1 MRSDVRMPPEEALRR
16 AFSIR
21 KCYRTGPR
29 VGRLRFSRKGL
40 MPVIPWM
47 ETISLLVLLVAV
59 WFWLDS
65 FKAREA
71 AIRAAR
77 AACDAEHL
85 LLLDDTV
92 ALGSLRPQRDELGR
106 LCLRR
111 VYNFEYSD
119 TGDNRRNGHATLLGS
134 DLLLL
139 HLPNAPAPA
148 LRSLS
153 LVSEDADQQSPQL
166 PL

>member
-1 MRSDVRMPPEEALRR
+1 MRSDVRMPPDEALRR

-29 VGRLRFSRKGL
+29 VGRLRFPRKGR

-92 ALGSLRPQRDELGR
+92 ALGLLRPKRDEHGR
-106 LCLRR
+106 LRLRR
-111 VYNFEYSD
+111 VCPFRCRAPR
-119 TGDNRRNGHATLLGS
+119 GNRRGCDPFGWE
-134 DLLLL
+134 
-139 HLPNAPAPA
+139 
-148 LRSLS
+148 SLTS
-153 LVSEDADQQSPQL
+153 ADHVRGERRLVAGAVQS
-166 PL
+166 

>member
-1 MRSDVRMPPEEALRR
+1 
-16 AFSIR
+16 
-21 KCYRTGPR
+21 
-29 VGRLRFSRKGL
+29 
-40 MPVIPWM
+40 M

-111 VYNFEYSD
+111 VYHFEYSD
-119 TGDNRRNGHATLLGS
+119 TGDNRRNGYATLLGS
-134 DLLLL
+134 ELLML
-139 HLPNAPAPA
+139 HLPDAQPSA
-148 LRSLS
+148 LRSLA
-153 LVSEDADQQSPQL
+153 LVGDAAERQSPRLRQ
-166 PL
+166 

>member
-1 MRSDVRMPPEEALRR
+1 
-16 AFSIR
+16 
-21 KCYRTGPR
+21 
-29 VGRLRFSRKGL
+29 
-40 MPVIPWM
+40 M
-47 ETISLLVLLVAV
+47 ETISLLVLLAAV

-111 VYNFEYSD
+111 VYHFEYSD
-119 TGDNRRNGHATLLGS
+119 TGDNRRNGYATLLGS
-134 DLLLL
+134 ELLML
-139 HLPNAPAPA
+139 HLPDAQPSA
-148 LRSLS
+148 LRSLA
-153 LVSEDADQQSPQL
+153 LVGDAAERQSPRLRQ
-166 PL
+166 

>member
-1 MRSDVRMPPEEALRR
+1 
-16 AFSIR
+16 
-21 KCYRTGPR
+21 
-29 VGRLRFSRKGL
+29 
-40 MPVIPWM
+40 
-47 ETISLLVLLVAV
+47 
-59 WFWLDS
+59 
-65 FKAREA
+65 EA

-111 VYNFEYSD
+111 VYHFEYSD
-119 TGDNRRNGHATLLGS
+119 TGDNRRNGYATLLGS

-139 HLPNAPAPA
+139 HLPRAPTPA
-148 LRSLS
+148 LRSLT
-153 LVSEDADQQSPQL
+153 LVGEDADQQSPQL

>member
-1 MRSDVRMPPEEALRR
+1 
-16 AFSIR
+16 
-21 KCYRTGPR
+21 
-29 VGRLRFSRKGL
+29 
-40 MPVIPWM
+40 M

-92 ALGSLRPQRDELGR
+92 ALGLLRPQRDEQGR
-106 LCLRR
+106 LRLRR
-111 VYNFEYSD
+111 VYHFEYSD
-119 TGDNRRNGHATLLGS
+119 TGDNRRNGYATLLGS
-134 DLLLL
+134 ELLML
-139 HLPNAPAPA
+139 HLPDAQPSA
-148 LRSLS
+148 LRSLA
-153 LVSEDADQQSPQL
+153 LVGDAADSQSPRLRQ
-166 PL
+166 